1 MKGKLYGDDT
11 MIAAVSIDSRKAN
24 GALFV
29 PIIGERLDGRKFI
42 PNAMENGAVMTLA
55 DRSVPYPHSLV
66 DDTLSA
72 FQDLAKG
79 YTAYVGTKIVGI
91 TGSAGKSQKN
101 HRARAAFIVP

>member
-1 MKGKLYGDDT
+1 MKSFTASQAAQWMKGKLYGDDT

-55 DRSVPYPHSLV
+55 DRSVPYPHILV

-79 YTAYVGTKIVGI
+79 YRSEERRVGKEC
-91 TGSAGKSQKN
+91 
-101 HRARAAFIVP
+101 RL